1 MCGIFGFICEE
12 HSNNGECF
20 QRGIY
25 ALRQLQNRGY
35 DSAGGCGINHTGDM
49 ESHLT
54 LRKYATTTDT
64 DSIDRLERDGD
75 DFASSTVGIF
85 HTRWATHG
93 AKTDNNAHP
102 HLDHT
107 GKIALVHNG
116 IIENYYDLKLE
127 LENTHDISFHSETDT
142 EVIANLISVYYADL
156 GHMED
161 AILKSTS
168 RLRGTWALVV
178 ICSDKPDNMYCAR
191 QGSALLIGFGDH
203 SIMVS
208 SEQAGFG
215 QSITNY
221 ICLNDHDVT
230 VIRRRDNKVK
240 FEQVSN
246 YELKEVTIQA
256 NELTPDPYPHW
267 TLKEIHEQYEASIR
281 AISFGG
287 RILSDTEVRLG
298 GLLEYAEEL
307 KEVEHLILLGCG
319 TSLNAGRHAIQ
330 YFRDLGS
337 FTTVQA
343 LDGSEFTTR
352 DIPSK
357 QADKTAV
364 IFLSQSGETK
374 DLYRCLKVC
383 RNSDIL
389 ITIGVINAVDSLI
402 AREVDCGCY
411 LNAGREV
418 GVASTKAFTSQV
430 IILSMI
436 AIYFAQIHD
445 INLKRRKNYIKSLR
459 RLSQEIRTITTQ
471 CDQISK
477 RIAELLVDQRSMFVL
492 GKGSLIPVA
501 EEGALKTK
509 EIGYIHSE
517 AYGGNALRHGPY
529 ALIENG
535 TPIFFLSPSD
545 SCLTVTSLGE
555 SHFSMMNNTI
565 EEVTSREALTV
576 MVTDVPK
583 SKVTPKADYVIT
595 VPSNPHYQGI
605 LLNIPMQ
612 FVAYHLSV
620 LKGNDPDKPR
630 HLSKCVSV

>member
-12 HSNNGECF
+12 QGTRGECF

-35 DSAGGCGINHTGDM
+35 DSAGGCAVNLAGDQ

-54 LRKYATTTDT
+54 LRKYATTLDS
-64 DSIDRLERDGD
+64 DSIDRLEQDVE
-75 DFASSTVGIF
+75 DFDSATVGIF

-93 AKTDNNAHP
+93 AKTDDNAHP

-107 GKIALVHNG
+107 GRIALVHNG

-127 LENTHDISFHSETDT
+127 LENEHDIQFRSETDT
-142 EVIANLISVYYADL
+142 EVIANLISIYYDETH
-156 GHMED
+156 HMEE
-161 AILKSTS
+161 AILKATA
-168 RLRGTWALVV
+168 RLRGTWALVI

-191 QGSALLIGFGDH
+191 HGSALLIGFGDR

-215 QSITNY
+215 QSVTNY

-230 VIRRRDNKVK
+230 VIRRRDNKVT
-240 FEQVSN
+240 FEQIHD
-246 YELKEVTIQA
+246 YDLKEVTIQA
-256 NELTPDPYPHW
+256 NELTPEPFLHW

-287 RILSDTEVRLG
+287 RILSDSEVRLG
-298 GLLEYAEEL
+298 GLLEFESDL
-307 KEVEHLILLGCG
+307 KNVEHIILLGCG

-330 YFRDLGS
+330 YFRDLGR

-343 LDGSEFTTR
+343 LDGSEFTSR
-352 DIPSK
+352 DIPLNRS
-357 QADKTAV
+357 DKTAV
-364 IFLSQSGETK
+364 IFLSQSGETR

-383 RNSDIL
+383 RSNDIL

-430 IILSMI
+430 IILSMV
-436 AIYFAQIHD
+436 AIFFAQIHK
-445 INLKRRKNYIKSLR
+445 IKLKRRKNYIKSLR
-459 RLSQEIRTITTQ
+459 RLSREIKHVTIQ
-471 CDQISK
+471 CKQISEEVS
-477 RIAELLVDQRSMFVL
+477 RSLVDQKSMFVL

-509 EIGYIHSE
+509 EIGYIHAE

-529 ALIENG
+529 ALIEIG
-535 TPIFFLSPSD
+535 TPIFFLSPAD
-545 SCLTVTSLGE
+545 SYLTTSILGE
-555 SHFSMMNNTI
+555 SHFALMNNTI
-565 EEVTSREALTV
+565 EEVKSREAMTIV
-576 MVTDVPK
+576 ITDVEQ
-583 SKVTPKADYVIT
+583 STVTSKADHIII

-612 FVAYHLSV
+612 LIAYYLSV